1 MWRQKR
7 ILLKDWAYQTTLGID
22 SPVLLG
28 ALFYGITKNAF
39 TAFGLA
45 NIVTVIVYAF
55 LFYDILKQAD
65 VKKNMRLL
73 AVLFLLTPYSTGQLG
88 YMPMLFTSAGSYAY
102 KLLVPLLLIDILVRM
117 HKGQEIKKYW

>member
-1 MWRQKR
+1 MNKTWIKEHWLEILLCVGIVIQIGALAVFNLTRLPYESNYDSSCAYAQIVEMWRQKR

-28 ALFYGITKNAF
+28 ALLYGITKNAF

-65 VKKNMRLL
+65 VKKNMR
-73 AVLFLLTPYSTGQLG
+73 
-88 YMPMLFTSAGSYAY
+88 
-102 KLLVPLLLIDILVRM
+102 
-117 HKGQEIKKYW
+117 